1 MQTRHTRHMAQP
13 CIRSF
18 MTYKFHD
25 KETFAFL
32 ENEAIDGRLGY
43 ESFPPAE
50 YKYFSQLAK
59 LGWLNRHNGWAAE
72 LCELKQAEHRREY
85 EAAVAE
91 RDGWL
96 RHAKQ
101 IQSRLLR
108 TTELSRRLNF
118 TRDKDEALDIA
129 LELIENLVEEPNL
142 AKRIRKN
149 LKEEQ
154 A

>member
-1 MQTRHTRHMAQP
+1 M
-13 CIRSF
+13 
-18 MTYKFHD
+18 K
-25 KETFAFL
+25 AF
-32 ENEAIDGRLGY
+32 R
-43 ESFPPAE
+43 P
-50 YKYFSQLAK
+50 
-59 LGWLNRHNGWAAE
+59 R
-72 LCELKQAEHRREY
+72 
-85 EAAVAE
+85 
-91 RDGWL
+91 
-96 RHAKQ
+96 
-101 IQSRLLR
+101 QSRLLR